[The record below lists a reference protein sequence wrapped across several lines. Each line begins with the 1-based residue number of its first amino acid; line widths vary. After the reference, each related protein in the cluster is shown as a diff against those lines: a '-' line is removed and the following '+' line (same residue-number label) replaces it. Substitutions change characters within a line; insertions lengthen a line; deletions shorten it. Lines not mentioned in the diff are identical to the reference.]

1 MVLLGGN
8 QIGSVLQDHRFI
20 FLVQGLAKVI
30 LFKVLHPQ
38 GLGYVLLLLHVS
50 ILSGILIENVFI
62 HLLLLTCVMDRR
74 VLLVLLMDLRHLLL
88 RVLLPCS

>member
-1 MVLLGGN
+1 M
-8 QIGSVLQDHRFI
+8 GSVLQDHRFV

-30 LFKVLHPQ
+30 LLKILHPQ
-38 GLGYVLLLLHVS
+38 GLRYVLLLLHVR

-62 HLLLLTCVMDRR
+62 HLLLLTCLMVRR
-74 VLLVLLMDLRHLLL
+74 VLLVLLMDLRHLFL